1 MPGRL
6 VCDYPLCGRIQF
18 WVRTRTNASLLH
30 LRDNYRKLIDC
41 GANEAQISIDGADK
55 SSYEAIRR
63 QALFER
69 LVANCRLLNDECARH
84 GIQMTKMWV
93 VLQQR
98 NRHLLVAVVDLAEQL
113 GSESSFSRS
122 T

>member
-1 MPGRL
+1 
-6 VCDYPLCGRIQF
+6 
-18 WVRTRTNASLLH
+18 
-30 LRDNYRKLIDC
+30 
-41 GANEAQISIDGADK
+41 
-55 SSYEAIRR
+55 
-63 QALFER
+63 
-69 LVANCRLLNDECARH
+69 
-84 GIQMTKMWV
+84 MWV